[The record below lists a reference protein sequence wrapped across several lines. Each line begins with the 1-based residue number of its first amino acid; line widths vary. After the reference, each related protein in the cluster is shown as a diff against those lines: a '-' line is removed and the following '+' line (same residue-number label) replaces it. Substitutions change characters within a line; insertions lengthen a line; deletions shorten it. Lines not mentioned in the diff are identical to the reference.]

1 MFKSVIL
8 AGAVALTVTLGGC
21 SDDGDSS
28 DERRP
33 AGADSGAPSAGDGA
47 PGGGSAVRKG
57 PAYTGPALPGLTDQP
72 RWSVAGSNGAGKV
85 DTATGTVTGPAEA
98 RIIGNTVA
106 LVRTEL
112 AANTPKSTPSPGG
125 NTIVGDWNT
134 VELRDP
140 ETGAV
145 RATANLRGRIIAGT
159 WAGKPVLYAVYSEQ
173 TASDGLSTAKRTTV
187 WLALDEHGREVGKA
201 ALPEDN
207 DADTTETVVD
217 GWLVSTVRD
226 GSRATVNVRPAGGG
240 SAGATV
246 EQNVTAFD
254 GGKDLQVFGGML
266 FSRDKADKDDVEHL
280 VAIDIATGQRK
291 WTTATVRK
299 PAGTPEASTTSG
311 HEPEIVRT
319 VGGDKIVIAWDAGS
333 KGSFSFAT
341 QWGLYDLA
349 TGNLLHEGPRI
360 TSGYYRWKV
369 DREESLMLIAAGT
382 GAEVRTTAW
391 DLKTGRILWQQPKEG
406 ELPIESF
413 VVVNGAL
420 YASKRG
426 YSPSGSMNGDN
437 PRATEPLV
445 VDARTKAVVLPEG
458 VPGDLFPKMTADG
471 HGVVTTKD
479 GIFVFGPKPLA

>member
-1 MFKSVIL
+1 MSKSVVL
-8 AGAVALTVTLGGC
+8 AGAVALTLTLSGC
-21 SDDGDSS
+21 SDDRDSA

-33 AGADSGAPSAGDGA
+33 VGADSGATADGGTA
-47 PGGGSAVRKG
+47 GGGAAVRNG
-57 PAYTGPALPGLTDQP
+57 PAYTGPALPGLTDKP
-72 RWSVAGSNGAGKV
+72 RWSAADSNGDGEV

-98 RIIGNTVA
+98 QIVGNTVA

-112 AANTPKSTPSPGG
+112 AANAPKSTPSPGG
-125 NTIVGDWNT
+125 NTVVGDWNT
-134 VELRDP
+134 VELRDA

-145 RATANLRGRIIAGT
+145 RATVNLRGRITTGT
-159 WAGKPVLYAVYSEQ
+159 WGGKPVLYAVCTEQ
-173 TASDGLSTAKRTTV
+173 IASDGLSTAKRTTV
-187 WLALDEHGREVGKA
+187 WRALDESGREVGKV
-201 ALPEDN
+201 ALAD
-207 DADTTETVVD
+207 DTDTDTTETVVD
-217 GWLVSTVRD
+217 GWVVSTVRD
-226 GSRATVNVRPAGGG
+226 GSQATVNVRPAGGG

-246 EQNVTAFD
+246 EQNVSAFD
-254 GGKDLQVFGGML
+254 GGKDMQVFGGML
-266 FSRDKADKDDVEHL
+266 ISRDKADKDGVEHL
-280 VAIDIATGQRK
+280 VAVDIDTGQRK

-311 HEPEIVRT
+311 HAPEIVRMI
-319 VGGDKIVIAWDAGS
+319 GRDKIVIAWDAGS

-349 TGNLLHEGPRI
+349 TGNLVHEGPRI
-360 TSGYYRWKV
+360 TSGYYRSKV

-391 DLKTGRILWQQPKEG
+391 DLTTGRIVWQQPKEG

-426 YSPSGSMNGDN
+426 YSPSGSMNGDT
-437 PRATEPLV
+437 PRATDPLV
-445 VDARTKAVVLPEG
+445 VDARTKAVVLPDG